1 MKGTVIALEA
11 LSIFTSLLV
20 LYGSIFEVKSRSR
33 KNKLFIYCVAVNMI
47 TITCDMLAWIFNDTS
62 GHDP

>member
-20 LYGSIFEVKSRSR
+20 LYGSVNTDELVHAARSSSAR
-33 KNKLFIYCVAVNMI
+33 FPEFWALFGRLVVTYQ
-47 TITCDMLAWIFNDTS
+47 TTLAIS
-62 GHDP
+62 